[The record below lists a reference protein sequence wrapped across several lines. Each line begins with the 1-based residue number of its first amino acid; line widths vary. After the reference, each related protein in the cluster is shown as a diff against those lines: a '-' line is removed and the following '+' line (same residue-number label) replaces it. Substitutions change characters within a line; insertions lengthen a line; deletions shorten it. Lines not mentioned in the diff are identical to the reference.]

1 MTISRNLSV
10 LASNVSSS
18 GIISTPLLTTPIVN
32 SATTLQLQTN
42 GTTTAVT
49 IDASQN
55 VSFVNTINAPNS
67 FGFKN
72 RIINGA
78 MGIWQ
83 RGTSFTNVVTPA
95 SGYTAD
101 RWSGNRSNN
110 ASNMNVYQQ
119 ASTVANFQYMM
130 QVTRTAGDT
139 STQQINTCYTLEVKD
154 SISLAG
160 SPVTFSFYA
169 NCGANFSASASAMS
183 ITLFNA
189 TNGTDN
195 TTPIANGTN
204 WSSVGSTVTLT
215 TTMQKFTYTATLP
228 ANTTQVAIAVAYIP
242 TGTAGANDWYQIT
255 GLQLEK
261 GSTATSFDYRPYGTE
276 LSLCQRYYQFSFYHQ
291 TAAGTASADGVVF
304 LPVQMRASPSIVFS
318 DSAGTVNKYTDSAG
332 NGLTYSINANSAGPS
347 YFVSQAILSRTASWY
362 QFNLYL
368 TAEL

>member
-1 MTISRNLSV
+1 M
-10 LASNVSSS
+10 A
-18 GIISTPLLTTPIVN
+18 LTTIDP
-32 SATTLQLQTN
+32 ALQ
-42 GTTTAVT
+42 
-49 IDASQN
+49 
-55 VSFVNTINAPNS
+55 NTQAQYT
-67 FGFKN
+67 GFKN

-101 RWSGNRSNN
+101 RWSGNRGGN

-204 WSSVGSTVTLT
+204 WSYVGSTVTLT

-276 LSLCQRYYQFSFYHQ
+276 LSLCQRYYWQISSNGNTFHRFGF
-291 TAAGTASADGVVF
+291 GTAIATTVAQIIF
-304 LPVQMRASPSIVFS
+304 NNPVQMRNSALTFSYGGTLALYDGITVTTITALSFDVSNVIISDVSATVAS
-318 DSAGTVNKYTDSAG
+318 
-332 NGLTYSINANSAGPS
+332 GLTQFRPYELLANNSSTAFISIS
-347 YFVSQAILSRTASWY
+347 
-362 QFNLYL
+362 
-368 TAEL
+368 AEL